1 MGPSLSGIEDLVGLP
16 TGCGEQNMVK
26 LAPNIAVLQYLMAT
40 NQLSPDLEAK
50 IQDHLY
56 QGELCCIRITCLC
69 YILQFFTAVKM
80 IVFR

>member
-40 NQLSPDLEAK
+40 NPVNSFV
-50 IQDHLY
+50 
-56 QGELCCIRITCLC
+56 
-69 YILQFFTAVKM
+69 ILVA
-80 IVFR
+80 R